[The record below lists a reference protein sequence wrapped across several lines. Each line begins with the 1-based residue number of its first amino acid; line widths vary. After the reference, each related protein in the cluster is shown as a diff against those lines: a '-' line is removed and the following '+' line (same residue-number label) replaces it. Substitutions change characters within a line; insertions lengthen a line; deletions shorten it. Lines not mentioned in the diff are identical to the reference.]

1 MQKTE
6 ALIEDLER
14 EAIDLNFC
22 VTLSSIYLK
31 DENALNWLD
40 EVSQNSRYFKIDD
53 MLVVACCVM
62 KDEWF
67 SMQAQTIQY

>member
-1 MQKTE
+1 MQKME

-53 MLVVACCVM
+53 MLVVL
-62 KDEWF
+62 
-67 SMQAQTIQY
+67 